1 MTTTEES
8 PASRRTKPQETK
20 LVICLDNPSSLWN
33 PPPEFAE
40 RIRTRWPEMQV
51 WHPPN
56 SDGLE
61 RELANTDIF
70 VGYSIRPAQLA
81 LARRLKWIQTV
92 STGVTQLMYPE
103 LRQSGIEVTNASS
116 VHCVPMAQH
125 ILGVLIALARR
136 FPDCFH
142 FQQQSRWAQQELWDA
157 RVRPREMGGLVLLL
171 IGFGSVGREVARLV
185 GPLGMR
191 IWAVT
196 RSGRSD
202 PALAEKSFPR
212 SRLHEA
218 LPEADFVVVAAPE
231 TPETR
236 GMIGASEFGLMK
248 STAYFV
254 NVARGG
260 IADEA
265 ALVEALER
273 RAIAGGAL
281 DVTSNEPLPP
291 DSPLWKLANAF
302 ITPHVSA
309 VTERAW
315 KRQEELLAENLERWF
330 SGRELLNRVDPRR
343 GY

>member
-1 MTTTEES
+1 MAVSQES
-8 PASRRTKPQETK
+8 STSRGRKPQETK
-20 LVICLDNPSSLWN
+20 LVICVRNSFSLWN

-40 RIRTRWPEMQV
+40 GIRTRWPEMRV
-51 WHPPN
+51 LHLPN
-56 SDGLE
+56 SDGLG
-61 RELANTDIF
+61 RELAEADIF
-70 VGYSIRPAQLA
+70 VGYSMRPQQLA
-81 LARRLKWIQTV
+81 QARKLKWIHTV
-92 STGVTQLMYPE
+92 STGVAQLMYPE

-136 FPDCFH
+136 FPDCFR
-142 FQQQSRWAQQELWDA
+142 FQQQCRWAQQELWNA
-157 RVRPREMGGLVLLL
+157 PVRPREMRGQVLLL
-171 IGFGSVGREVARLV
+171 IGFGSIGREVARLV
-185 GPLGMR
+185 GPLGMH

-196 RSGRSD
+196 RSGHGD
-202 PALAEKSFPR
+202 PGLAEKNLPP
-212 SRLHEA
+212 SRLHEV

-236 GMIGASEFGLMK
+236 GMIGAREFGMMK

-265 ALVEALER
+265 ALIAALEQ

-281 DVTSNEPLPP
+281 DVTSSEPLPP
-291 DSPLWKLANAF
+291 DSPLWKLDNVF
-302 ITPHVSA
+302 LTPHVSA
-309 VTERAW
+309 VTEHAW
-315 KRQEELLAENLERWF
+315 KRQEELVAENLERWF
-330 SGRELLNRVDPRR
+330 SGCELLNRVDLRR